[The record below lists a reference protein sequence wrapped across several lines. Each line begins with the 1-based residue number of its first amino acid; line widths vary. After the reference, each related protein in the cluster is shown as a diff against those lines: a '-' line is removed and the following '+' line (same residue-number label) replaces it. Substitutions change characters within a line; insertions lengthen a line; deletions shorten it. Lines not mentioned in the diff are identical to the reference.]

1 MQLKHN
7 TFASWQ
13 LTDSEYLSGAIL
25 SPQQQAVIQNDIAQA
40 AEQKL
45 GLKLNTTNIMEY
57 AQAEAE
63 LQGRILIL
71 QLLLA
76 RSEDAL
82 ASLQTTSE
90 EDSL

>member
-1 MQLKHN
+1 MQLQQN
-7 TFASWQ
+7 TFASWH
-13 LTDSEYLSGAIL
+13 LTKSEYTSGVIL

-45 GLKLNTTNIMEY
+45 GLKLNTTNVMEY

-82 ASLQTTSE
+82 TSLQTTSE
-90 EDSL
+90 EDFL